1 MGAEKQ
7 YVVFRLEG
15 QRYGASVDVVRE
27 VTYVTTVTR
36 LPNTPA
42 YVEGVVD
49 LRGEVIPVI
58 NLRRRLGMP
67 PGEQQE
73 EERLMILT
81 LGDRTAAVRV
91 DGVDEVL
98 SFPGEA
104 ILPPDPTVSL
114 PGQEYVAGLARR
126 DGEIVVML
134 DMAALLGPAS

>member
-27 VTYVTTVTR
+27 VTCVTTVTR
-36 LPNTPA
+36 LPNAPA

-58 NLRRRLGMP
+58 NLRRRLG
-67 PGEQQE
+67 
-73 EERLMILT
+73 
-81 LGDRTAAVRV
+81 
-91 DGVDEVL
+91 
-98 SFPGEA
+98 EA

-126 DGEIVVML
+126 HGEIVVML
-134 DMAALLGPAS
+134 DMAALLGSAS